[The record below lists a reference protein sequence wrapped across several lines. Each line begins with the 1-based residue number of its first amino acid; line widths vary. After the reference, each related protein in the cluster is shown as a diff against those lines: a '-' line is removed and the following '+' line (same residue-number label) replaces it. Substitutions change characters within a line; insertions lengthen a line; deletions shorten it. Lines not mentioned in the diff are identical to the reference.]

1 MSARRYFSP
10 WVLTIVFALCAV
22 AVPLI
27 HQLLPPPAATPPP
40 SLPDLAERLRRA
52 GLSLHVVP
60 MTHIT
65 PVEGLYLCER
75 PQPREQLQRLVRAVE
90 HSDSWR
96 GVVFCEC
103 NKRLGE
109 VSDEQMADWGEHGM
123 RLGPFVFFGD
133 PALLRRIRQ
142 ALPEM

>member
-1 MSARRYFSP
+1 
-10 WVLTIVFALCAV
+10 
-22 AVPLI
+22 
-27 HQLLPPPAATPPP
+27 
-40 SLPDLAERLRRA
+40 
-52 GLSLHVVP
+52 
-60 MTHIT
+60 MTDIT

-75 PQPREQLQRLVRAVE
+75 PQAREQLQRLVRAVE
-90 HSDSWR
+90 YSDSWR